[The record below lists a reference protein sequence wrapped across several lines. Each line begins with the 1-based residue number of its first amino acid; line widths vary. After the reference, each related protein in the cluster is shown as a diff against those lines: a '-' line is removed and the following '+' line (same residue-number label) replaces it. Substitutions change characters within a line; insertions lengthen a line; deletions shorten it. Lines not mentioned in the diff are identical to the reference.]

1 MVSNQDFGESWNCNP
16 VCAVVHSY
24 IFQGGV
30 LILSCELPPTHTCW
44 SSKCHRGESWNSRR
58 EIQQR
63 RDHTDVIGCTCK
75 ERTPAMSQNNLWIN
89 YFKPANYQLTNI
101 DQMRGKT
108 VNVLELRPQSL
119 HLHGRLIRIKMPH
132 VTTWQKELQQ
142 WGNFFVEDLIRFEDR
157 RTPRWFAGQVIDPVF
172 HSVFLFYWF
181 NLLNSYI

>member
-1 MVSNQDFGESWNCNP
+1 MWTASDTHLLIFKVSP
-16 VCAVVHSY
+16 
-24 IFQGGV
+24 GG
-30 LILSCELPPTHTCW
+30 IL
-44 SSKCHRGESWNSRR
+44 KQKIDRK

-75 ERTPAMSQNNLWIN
+75 ERTPAMSQNNLRIN

-119 HLHGRLIRIKMPH
+119 RLHGRLIRIKMPH